1 MNCFFPTPP
10 HQLRIA
16 WRVAR
21 HGGVM
26 RSAVAEI
33 DNTAVPTCGIAVMA
47 KASIAGRTK
56 TRLVPPLTFEQA
68 AQCNTAFLRDIAD
81 NILAAAAQASIA
93 GYIAYGPADA
103 RPFFQANLPHEIAL
117 IEACY
122 PTLGECLDYT
132 IAQLLER
139 GHRAAV
145 VLNSDSPT
153 LPTSLLVE
161 TAQVLARPGDR
172 AVFGPALDGG
182 YYLLGLKAKHH
193 RLFEDIAWS
202 TERVAQQ
209 TLERA
214 AELKLPVHILP
225 TWYDVDDLAGLK
237 ILQAELFEGQSF
249 APGLCPTQPL
259 HTRALIQSL
268 VETSGLEERLVFE
281 PSRGA
286 AE

>member
-1 MNCFFPTPP
+1 
-10 HQLRIA
+10 
-16 WRVAR
+16 
-21 HGGVM
+21 M
-26 RSAVAEI
+26 RTAIAEI
-33 DNTAVPTCGIAVMA
+33 DTAAVPTCGIAVMA

-56 TRLVPPLTFEQA
+56 TRLVPPLTFEEA

-81 NILAAAAQASIA
+81 NILAASAEASIA
-93 GYIAYGPADA
+93 GYVAYGPAHA
-103 RPFFQANLPHEIAL
+103 RPFFQEHLPREITL

-122 PTLGECLDYT
+122 PTLGDCLDYT

-139 GHRAAV
+139 GHRFAV

-153 LPTSLLVE
+153 LPTSLLVA
-161 TAQVLARPGDR
+161 TARILAQPGDR

-202 TERVAQQ
+202 TERVADQ

-214 AELKLPVHILP
+214 AELDLPVHILP
-225 TWYDVDDLAGLK
+225 TWYDVDDVAGLK
-237 ILQAELFEGQSF
+237 MLRAELFEGQSF
-249 APGLCPTQPL
+249 APDLGPAQPR
-259 HTRALIQSL
+259 HTRALMQAL
-268 VETSGLEERLVFE
+268 LETSNLKDRL
-281 PSRGA
+281 SLNALRRA

>member
-1 MNCFFPTPP
+1 
-10 HQLRIA
+10 
-16 WRVAR
+16 
-21 HGGVM
+21 M
-26 RSAVAEI
+26 RTAVAEI
-33 DNTAVPTCGIAVMA
+33 DKAAIPICGIAVMA

-56 TRLVPPLTFEQA
+56 TRLVPPLTFEEA

-81 NILAAAAQASIA
+81 NILAASTETSIA
-93 GYIAYGPADA
+93 GYIAYGPAHA
-103 RPFFQANLPHEIAL
+103 RPFFQQNLPREIAL

-139 GHRAAV
+139 GHRSAV

-161 TAQVLARPGDR
+161 TAHVLARPGDR

-182 YYLLGLKAKHH
+182 YYLLGLKAKHR
-193 RLFEDIAWS
+193 RLFQNIAWS
-202 TERVAQQ
+202 TDRVAQQ

-214 AELKLPVHILP
+214 AELDLPVHMLP

-237 ILQAELFEGQSF
+237 MLRAELFEGQSF
-249 APGLCPTQPL
+249 APDLCPAQPR
-259 HTRALIQSL
+259 HTRALIQAL
-268 VETSGLEERLVFE
+268 VETSDLKDRRCLDAL
-281 PSRGA
+281 RRA

>member
-1 MNCFFPTPP
+1 
-10 HQLRIA
+10 
-16 WRVAR
+16 
-21 HGGVM
+21 M
-26 RSAVAEI
+26 RTAVAEI
-33 DNTAVPTCGIAVMA
+33 DKAAIPTCGIAVMA

-56 TRLVPPLTFEQA
+56 TRLVPPLTFEEA

-81 NILAAAAQASIA
+81 NILAASTETSIA
-93 GYIAYGPADA
+93 GYIAYGPAHA
-103 RPFFQANLPHEIAL
+103 RPFFQANLPPEIAL

-161 TAQVLARPGDR
+161 TAHVLARPGDL
-172 AVFGPALDGG
+172 AVLGPALDGG
-182 YYLLGLKAKHH
+182 YYLLGVKAKHH
-193 RLFEDIAWS
+193 RLFQDITWS
-202 TERVAQQ
+202 TGQVAQQ

-214 AELKLPVHILP
+214 AELHLPVHMLQ
-225 TWYDVDDLAGLK
+225 TWYDVDDSATLK
-237 ILQAELFEGQSF
+237 MLVGELFEAQAFG
-249 APGLCPTQPL
+249 PGLSPAQAH

-268 VETSGLEERLVFE
+268 LEIPGLKDRLVLNTF
-281 PSRGA
+281 RRA

>member
-1 MNCFFPTPP
+1 MG
-10 HQLRIA
+10 
-16 WRVAR
+16 V
-21 HGGVM
+21 VM
-26 RSAVAEI
+26 RSAVLDVGNAKI
-33 DNTAVPTCGIAVMA
+33 PACGIAVMA

-103 RPFFQANLPHEIAL
+103 QPFFQANLPREIAL

-161 TAQVLARPGDR
+161 TAHVLARPGDR
-172 AVFGPALDGG
+172 AMFGPALDGG
-182 YYLLGLKAKHH
+182 YYLLGLKAQHH
-193 RLFEDIAWS
+193 RLFQNIAWS
-202 TERVAQQ
+202 TEHVAHQ

-214 AELKLPVHILP
+214 AELDLPVHILP
-225 TWYDVDDLAGLK
+225 TWYDVDDVAGLK
-237 ILQAELFEGQSF
+237 MLRAELFEGQSF
-249 APGLCPTQPL
+249 APDLGPAQPR
-259 HTRALIQSL
+259 HTRALMQSL
-268 VETSGLEERLVFE
+268 VETSDLKDRL
-281 PSRGA
+281 SLNALRRA